1 MMSLLINYTESIA
14 KIINMSNLDTDSIK
28 IAVALRSA
36 RSALGISQQE
46 LADLLDVSKI
56 TVARVETLEAPL
68 KASIYL
74 RAIKLLAERGV
85 DVDALSSE
93 TLVINIQPNAIESA
107 LARLQNSEMRRSDRK
122 KSS

>member
-1 MMSLLINYTESIA
+1 
-14 KIINMSNLDTDSIK
+14 MSNIDTDSIK

-74 RAIKLLAERGV
+74 RAIKLLAESGV
-85 DVDALSSE
+85 ELDASSTDSVVLNIKPSALE
-93 TLVINIQPNAIESA
+93 TA
-107 LARLQNSEMRRSDRK
+107 LARLQDSELRRSDRK

>member
-1 MMSLLINYTESIA
+1 MSLLINYTESIA

-85 DVDALSSE
+85 EVDALSSE

>member
-1 MMSLLINYTESIA
+1 MLLLKNYTESIA
-14 KIINMSNLDTDSIK
+14 KIINMSNIDTDSIK

-85 DVDALSSE
+85 EVDALSSE

>member
-1 MMSLLINYTESIA
+1 MLLLKNYTESIA

-85 DVDALSSE
+85 EVDALSSE

>member
-1 MMSLLINYTESIA
+1 MSLLINYTESIA

-85 DVDALSSE
+85 EIDALSSE

>member
-1 MMSLLINYTESIA
+1 MLLLKNYTESIA

-74 RAIKLLAERGV
+74 RAIKLLAESGV
-85 DVDALSSE
+85 ELDASSTDSVVLNIKPSALE
-93 TLVINIQPNAIESA
+93 TA
-107 LARLQNSEMRRSDRK
+107 LARLQDSELRRSDRK

>member
-85 DVDALSSE
+85 EVDALSSE

>member
-1 MMSLLINYTESIA
+1 MMSLLINYTKSIA

-85 DVDALSSE
+85 EVDALSSE

>member
-1 MMSLLINYTESIA
+1 
-14 KIINMSNLDTDSIK
+14 MSNLDTDSIK

-85 DVDALSSE
+85 EIDALSSE

>member
-1 MMSLLINYTESIA
+1 MSLLINYTESIA
-14 KIINMSNLDTDSIK
+14 KIINMSNLDTDRIK

-85 DVDALSSE
+85 EVDALSSE